1 MTFSNSSVGLVH
13 GMSRPAGAVF
23 HVPHGLSNA
32 VLLPA
37 VTRFSV
43 RGAVARYAEVTRH
56 MNFAET
62 NDPDDLAAGKLADR
76 LEDLNLNLG
85 IPRLGALDQVDQKS
99 FEHNLRKMA
108 QDALDSGS
116 PANNPAVPGI
126 DEIVELYRAAY

>member
-1 MTFSNSSVGLVH
+1 VAPPDF
-13 GMSRPAGAVF
+13 
-23 HVPHGLSNA
+23 HGLSNA

-43 RGAVARYAEVTRH
+43 RGAVARYAEIARN
-56 MNFAET
+56 MNFAEI
-62 NDPDDLAAGKLADR
+62 NEPDDLAASR

-85 IPRLGALDQVDQKS
+85 IPRLSSLDKVDKKS
-99 FEHNLRKMA
+99 FEHDLKKMA

-116 PANNPAVPGI
+116 PANNPVVPGM